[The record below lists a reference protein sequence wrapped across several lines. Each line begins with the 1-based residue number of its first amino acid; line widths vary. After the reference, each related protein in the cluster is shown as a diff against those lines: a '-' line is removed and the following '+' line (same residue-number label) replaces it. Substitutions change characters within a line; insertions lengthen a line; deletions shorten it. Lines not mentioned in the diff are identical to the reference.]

1 MINFSFVSNR
11 CVFDWF
17 CHWLSIKILKLYFVS
32 VSFFASVNYSRVLID
47 PCQVINCFV
56 FL

>member
-1 MINFSFVSNR
+1 MYLTVFVTGFS
-11 CVFDWF
+11 
-17 CHWLSIKILKLYFVS
+17 SIKILKLYFVS

-47 PCQVINCFV
+47 PRQVINCFV